1 MTDFEVFRRFVQHVR
16 IVHHIP
22 GRVRFKLLDLALDE
36 EGKALLG
43 QAKQFEHALDGIQGV
58 KSIRLNLLAR
68 SCTVEYDKAV
78 IPQDAWQDVLEGA
91 ESAAAESLLGIL
103 RTRYRELTQ
112 A

>member
-1 MTDFEVFRRFVQHVR
+1 MTDFEVFRSFMLHVR

-43 QAKQFEHALDGIQGV
+43 QAKQFEHALDGIRGV
-58 KSIRLNLLAR
+58 KSIRLNVLAR

-78 IPQDAWQDVLEGA
+78 IVPEAWQDVLGGL
-91 ESAAAESLLGIL
+91 ESTAAAGLLGIL
-103 RTRYRELTQ
+103 RTRYLELTQ